1 MTTLRTTA
9 LTLALTMS
17 LALLPACGGK
27 QPPQSSAPGASVSA
41 PDASQAPVSSSQDA
55 CLPDASTPDVSLPD
69 VSAPSSSSQP
79 EPTPE
84 PAPTATLSLNKSD
97 FTLFKAG
104 DSYRLRYT
112 MEPDCDGIPK
122 FSSSAPDIAAVSEDG
137 TVTAVSPGTAVIT
150 LEYGGLNASCTV
162 RCKFQTDVPASGSG
176 SSSASGWDSS
186 SGSSAPASSVDL
198 SAFYTSLTGKYE
210 FPSFMALADGE
221 IVDNLFPGLN
231 AVDTQQCLVYAN
243 MMSMNM
249 GELVLVQV
257 TDSKDVDT
265 VKGVLQARVDTMIDG
280 GAWYP
285 EPTELWTNSSQVVSN
300 GNYILMVVNES
311 CDAIVSDFNAL
322 F

>member
-9 LTLALTMS
+9 LALALTVS
-17 LALLPACGGK
+17 LSLLPACGSK

-41 PDASQAPVSSSQDA
+41 PSGSQAPDSSSQDVS
-55 CLPDASTPDVSLPD
+55 LPDASAPDVSTPD
-69 VSAPSSSSQP
+69 VSAPSNSGQP

-122 FSSSAPDIAAVSEDG
+122 FSSSAPAIAAVSEDG

-150 LEYGGLNASCTV
+150 LEYGGLTAFCTV

-176 SSSASGWDSS
+176 SSSSSGADSS
-186 SGSSAPASSVDL
+186 SSAPASSVDL
-198 SAFYTSLTGKYE
+198 SDFYSTLSGKYE
-210 FPSFMALADGE
+210 FPSFMALADQE
-221 IVDNLFPGLN
+221 ITDNFYAGLTG
-231 AVDTQQCLVYAN
+231 VSTQQRLVYAN

-257 TDSKDVDT
+257 MDSKDVDT
-265 VKGVLQARVDTMIDG
+265 VKGILQARIDMMIDG

-285 EPTELWTNSSQVVSN
+285 EPTELWTNSSRVVSN
-300 GNYILMVVNES
+300 GNYILMVVNEN